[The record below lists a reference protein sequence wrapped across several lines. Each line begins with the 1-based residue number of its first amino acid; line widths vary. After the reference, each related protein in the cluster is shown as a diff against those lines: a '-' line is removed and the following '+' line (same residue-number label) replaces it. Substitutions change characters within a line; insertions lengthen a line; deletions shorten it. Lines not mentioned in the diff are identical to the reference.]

1 MKKKIIGIIICTL
14 MTTTIL
20 LPTVY
25 STEVINKPNSEKTI
39 LENLQL
45 KCAFSGVG
53 DNLDKWAKTPTIDIS
68 GISQPCVE
76 IYTLYEILPFGGDEY
91 GRIKISENGGSTW
104 TELQKINGYTSNWI
118 TMEVGLGNITSNN
131 IIIGFEYTTKTNSN
145 SDGWWIEKIIVKG
158 SHEIYYSEDFSG
170 YDLGDPFGEWTITVQ
185 AGFPNAPPDA
195 PIILG
200 PINGKPNVDYNFTLT
215 TTDLDGDN
223 VFYYIEW
230 GDGTNTGYIGPYQSG
245 ELVTKNHTWTKKG
258 TYTLKAKAK
267 DTKQEE
273 MNTWGTLTLTLNKNK
288 GKQTNIQQILEK
300 LIEWILS
307 LFPIFNRI
315 I

>member
-14 MTTTIL
+14 LTTTIL
-20 LPTVY
+20 LPNVY
-25 STEVINKPNSEKTI
+25 STEAINQTNTEKT
-39 LENLQL
+39 LSENLQV

-53 DNLDKWAKTPTIDIS
+53 NNVDKWAKTPTIDLT
-68 GISQPCVE
+68 GISSPRLE
-76 IYTLYEILPFGGDEY
+76 INIMYEILPFGGDEY
-91 GRIKISENGGSTW
+91 GYIKISENGGSTW
-104 TELQKINGYTSNWI
+104 TVLQKINGYTAEWVPMI
-118 TMEVGLGNITSNN
+118 IELGNVTDRN
-131 IIIGFEYTTKTNSN
+131 IIIGFEYTTKSNSN
-145 SDGWWIEKIIVKG
+145 SDGWWVKDIIVKG
-158 SHEIYYSEDFSG
+158 SHEIVYSEDFSD
-170 YDLGDPFGEWTITVQ
+170 YDLGDPFGDWTITIQ
-185 AGFPNAPPDA
+185 AGFPNAPPDT
-195 PIILG
+195 PIIYG
-200 PINGKPNVDYNFTLT
+200 NTTGKPNEDYNFTLL
-215 TTDLDGDN
+215 TTDPDGDN
-223 VFYYIEW
+223 VYYWIDW
-230 GDGTNTGYIGPYQSG
+230 GDQTNTGYIGPYQSG
-245 ELVTKNHTWTKKG
+245 ELITKNHTWTKKG